1 MGAEGAATAAFAGGR
16 GEGGAPWPPVSLMNL
31 RFIKL
36 AQTYG
41 FKASSVMAKDYG

>member
-1 MGAEGAATAAFAGGR
+1 MGAEGAATAAFAGG
-16 GEGGAPWPPVSLMNL
+16 EGRERPPRPPAFLMNL